1 VGDSPDEL
9 TVAVIAVMRERVG
22 RRIEP
27 VQAGFRGAKPQMA
40 ATVAEDTL
48 DRMPAETI
56 GVLGVV
62 QVASGAFGRGVE
74 FVHTGIRSHPQK
86 PVVVLRQIPNG
97 VVADAFGI
105 VGVVFVP

>member
-1 VGDSPDEL
+1 
-9 TVAVIAVMRERVG
+9 
-22 RRIEP
+22 
-27 VQAGFRGAKPQMA
+27 
-40 ATVAEDTL
+40 
-48 DRMPAETI
+48 MPAETI

-62 QVASGAFGRGVE
+62 QVANGAFGRGVE